1 MFDHLLKI
9 ETLSARVSLWRG
21 LFFVVAILLVI
32 VASQVDYSRL
42 RLTESWGLTGGGYIA
57 RIGIESSIGRS
68 KSRDAALQKIENND
82 AVKAVL
88 LKIDS
93 PGGTVG
99 DSEILYNQIRRIAK
113 KKPVVALLGNVAA
126 SGGYMVALAADHIV
140 AHHGTVT
147 GSIGVLSQYVGIS
160 KIAKNLGITLKSIK
174 TSDLKVAMSPLE
186 EMSEDAEGVVQGIVD
201 DFHRFFVKLVAE
213 RRSMSMEEAYKVSDG
228 RVYTGM
234 QALDAGL
241 IDKIGD
247 ELAAI
252 EWLKTHES
260 IDEKMSVRDVEYSGH
275 AVGGLL
281 SSAFFSSLVK
291 LVHMAYFE

>member
-9 ETLSARVSLWRG
+9 EALSARVSLWRG
-21 LFFVVAILLVI
+21 LFFAVAVLLVV

-42 RLTESWGLTGGGYIA
+42 RQVESWGLTRGGYIA
-57 RIGIESSIGRS
+57 RIGVESTIGKS
-68 KSRDAALQKIENND
+68 KSRDAILQKIESND
-82 AVKAVL
+82 AIKAVL

-126 SGGYMVALAADHIV
+126 SGGYMVALAADHVV
-140 AHHGTVT
+140 AHNGTVT

-160 KIAKNLGITLKSIK
+160 QIAKNLGITLKSIK

-186 EMSEDAEGVVQGIVD
+186 EMSEGAEVVIQGIVD
-201 DFHRFFVKLVAE
+201 DFHRFFVQLVAE
-213 RRSMSMEEAYKVSDG
+213 RRGMSIEEAYKVSDG

-234 QALDAGL
+234 QALNAGL
-241 IDKIGD
+241 IDEIGD
-247 ELAAI
+247 ELVAV
-252 EWLKTHES
+252 EWLKAHEN
-260 IDEKMSVRDVEYSGH
+260 IDEKMPIKDMEYSSH